1 MGLTLLWARNRTKSG
16 RRNKLKNKT
25 PNNRR
30 AVLWDMDGTIV
41 DSEPYHKLAWREFF
55 SKRGMDFT
63 EDNFKFAF
71 GRRNEEIFRNF
82 IGPNI
87 SQQELDII
95 AEEKESTFRKYIK
108 DSIKALPGAAELIKL
123 LSEAEFRLA
132 IVSSTPIENIQLI
145 TETLGIKTYFGLL
158 ISGKDVTEGK
168 PSPQGFLLA
177 AKKLRAPPQNCV
189 VIEDAVAGVR
199 AAKSGGMYCIA
210 VTNTCPREDLTEA
223 DIIVDSLE
231 EITVKTI
238 EELLNRVKK

>member
-1 MGLTLLWARNRTKSG
+1 
-16 RRNKLKNKT
+16 
-25 PNNRR
+25 
-30 AVLWDMDGTIV
+30 MDGTIV
-41 DSEPYHKLAWREFF
+41 DSEPYHKIAWREFF
-55 SKRGMDFT
+55 TKRGMDFT

-71 GRRNEEIFRNF
+71 GRRNEEIFRKL
-82 IGPNI
+82 IEPNM
-87 SQQELDII
+87 SQEELDTLS
-95 AEEKESTFRKYIK
+95 EEKESTFRRYVKGNV
-108 DSIKALPGAAELIKL
+108 KALPGVVELL
-123 LSEAEFRLA
+123 ESLSEAEFRLA
-132 IVSSTPIENIQLI
+132 IVSSTPIENIRLI
-145 TETLGIKTYFGLL
+145 TEILDIKTYFSLI

-177 AKKLRAPPQNCV
+177 AKKLEVPPQNCV

-238 EELLNRVKK
+238 EELFNHTKK

>member
-1 MGLTLLWARNRTKSG
+1 
-16 RRNKLKNKT
+16 
-25 PNNRR
+25 
-30 AVLWDMDGTIV
+30 MDGTIV
-41 DSEPYHKLAWREFF
+41 DSEPYHKIAWREFF
-55 SKRGMDFT
+55 AKRGMDFT

-71 GRRNEEIFRNF
+71 GRRNEEIFRKF

-87 SQQELDII
+87 SQQELDTF
-95 AEEKESTFRKYIK
+95 AEEKERTFRRYVKGN
-108 DSIKALPGAAELIKL
+108 IKALPGVVELL
-123 LSEAEFRLA
+123 ESLSEAESRLA

-177 AKKLRAPPQNCV
+177 AKKLGVPPQNCV

-231 EITVKTI
+231 EITVKII
-238 EELLNRVKK
+238 EELFNHTKK